1 MKKFYLF
8 IFIFKC
14 ITSFSQTSYTVIN
27 TGTSS
32 HISHL
37 SVKNNTYII
46 NGWSNFLAKSYDD
59 CNTFIPLA
67 IAGPNSNYYN
77 HSFSSLQQDTMYILS
92 ANTNWTNEKIYK
104 STDGGNSWIKKL
116 DTSNKKLDFIGF
128 FNSNEGIAVCESNK
142 ILRTKNGG
150 NTWLNN
156 TSPAASPTA
165 FKIYGD
171 SMACVGDSWGGIF
184 LSKDRGN
191 TWTSTGGFGNP
202 GYPRDFFFLNRDTI
216 FGISSADD
224 FTKSFNAGNT
234 WTNSILSEF
243 GYFKTVFFKN
253 KNEGYIIGQ
262 NTNINNTNSIIL
274 KTINLGQTWLKH
286 ELPMQEMLMD
296 IKFMNDSIALISG
309 TNGLLIK
316 WNSKA
321 ALFVGVKEN
330 INNDNVINVFPNPV
344 KDKLVIESKNSN
356 GEVLEFNLVNG
367 LGKESHLISKV
378 FNSKIEID
386 IQSLEPGI
394 YYLKVHNNF
403 GQRVFKIAKE

>member
-14 ITSFSQTSYTVIN
+14 IASFSQTSYTVIN

-67 IAGPNSNYYN
+67 IAGPTSNYYN

-171 SMACVGDSWGGIF
+171 SMACMGDSWGGFF

-191 TWTSTGGFGNP
+191 TWVSTGGFPTVN
-202 GYPRDFFFLNRDTI
+202 YPRDFFFLSKDTI
-216 FGISSADD
+216 FGISATSNDIPGTLLAR
-224 FTKSFNAGNT
+224 SFNGGATWSNT
-234 WTNSILSEF
+234 GLPLYTGAKYI
-243 GYFKTVFFKN
+243 YFKN
-253 KNEGYIIGQ
+253 KYEG
-262 NTNINNTNSIIL
+262 
-274 KTINLGQTWLKH
+274 
-286 ELPMQEMLMD
+286 
-296 IKFMNDSIALISG
+296 
-309 TNGLLIK
+309 
-316 WNSKA
+316 
-321 ALFVGVKEN
+321 
-330 INNDNVINVFPNPV
+330 
-344 KDKLVIESKNSN
+344 
-356 GEVLEFNLVNG
+356 
-367 LGKESHLISKV
+367 
-378 FNSKIEID
+378 
-386 IQSLEPGI
+386 
-394 YYLKVHNNF
+394 
-403 GQRVFKIAKE
+403 